1 MALNEEQLRQPVT
14 AVSAWWK
21 RRHGDNSKDKP
32 SWVDPAPLGDC
43 DRTQTRKLVWV
54 KTRAQ
59 PARRLEDGAWSPD
72 AGDHDATWTVRAELV
87 KCAGRP
93 TLGQD
98 GSSEK
103 WGGGNMPWGGDLHEG
118 GHPDPVQRFAGSDQP
133 RGVAGRIHRRPAKN
147 CFTTILWRRI
157 DRSRTVI
164 PVPPPGRRARRG
176 VSGDQ

>member
-1 MALNEEQLRQPVT
+1 MASSGKQLRQPV
-14 AVSAWWK
+14 AAASAWWK
-21 RRHGDNSKDKP
+21 RRHGDNLKDKP

-103 WGGGNMPWGGDLHEG
+103 WGGETCHGVVICTRGDTRTPCSASLVLISLEVSLG
-118 GHPDPVQRFAGSDQP
+118 AFTGAP
-133 RGVAGRIHRRPAKN
+133 RKTASPQFCGDGL
-147 CFTTILWRRI
+147 TDL
-157 DRSRTVI
+157 
-164 PVPPPGRRARRG
+164 AR
-176 VSGDQ
+176 